1 MNKKIILIGA
11 GGHAASCIEVIKSK
25 KKFKISCLVS
35 NKKNQSKNLNYNIV
49 DKKNFLKKDLSKKN
63 ILIAIGQLKDGNIRE
78 KNFNF
83 FKKKLCI
90 FPTITASSCIISKN
104 ASIGEGT
111 IVMHYAF
118 INYNSSIGKNC
129 IINTRATIEHDC
141 IIEDNV
147 HIAPGAIILG
157 GSTIKKNSFVGS
169 GAVVKQSSVI
179 KPNTII
185 PAKKYFR

>member
-1 MNKKIILIGA
+1 MSKKIILIGA
-11 GGHAASCIEVIKSK
+11 GGHASSCIEVINSK
-25 KKFKISCLVS
+25 KKFKISHLVS
-35 NKKNQSKNLNYNIV
+35 KEKKLNSNLNYNII
-49 DKKNFLKKDLSKKN
+49 DEKNFLKKNLNNKN
-63 ILIAIGQLKDGNIRE
+63 ILIAIGQLKDGSKRK
-78 KNFNF
+78 KNFKF

-104 ASIGEGT
+104 TSIGEGT

-118 INYNSSIGKNC
+118 INYNSSVGRNC

-157 GSTIKKNSFVGS
+157 GSIIKKNSFVGS
-169 GAVVKQSSVI
+169 GAVVKQFATI
-179 KPNTII
+179 KPNTIV
-185 PAKKYFR
+185 PAKTYFK